1 MDSASKYP
9 VVTEEEGKED
19 YHELQVRL
27 ITNDVREIAKDQ
39 ARKDAETG
47 LYDQHAAPVQK
58 HCF

>member
-47 LYDQHAAPVQK
+47 LYAK
-58 HCF
+58 